1 VTGDAYLA
9 AQQAGQSHGDWPAAD
24 SVFWR
29 DGVVVVVI
37 NK

>member
-1 VTGDAYLA
+1 VTGDAWFA
-9 AQQAGQSHGDWPAAD
+9 AQQAAQSHGDWPAAD